1 MTEQARIYGTVLFE
15 LDIPQEMVEQA
26 ATLLRENPPLQEVL
40 SSPVVKREKK
50 HRILG
55 KIFREPEYT
64 PLLLHFLMK
73 ATDAGCI
80 GQLPGI
86 VFVCQELQHKSRGI
100 AEASLRYVTMPDASW
115 IERIRKFLMKKY
127 GYQDVTFQFTMDPS
141 LIGGFI
147 LKVGDVEYDYSLR
160 RKLLKLRQTVV
171 R

>member
-1 MTEQARIYGTVLFE
+1 MTEQARIYGAVLFE

-26 ATLLRENPPLQEVL
+26 AALLRENPPLQKVL

-50 HRILG
+50 HHILE
-55 KIFREPEYT
+55 KIFREPDYV

-73 ATDAGCI
+73 AADAGCI
-80 GQLPGI
+80 GQMQDILS
-86 VFVCQELQHKSRGI
+86 VSQQLQYKSRGI

-115 IERIRKFLMKKY
+115 IERIRRFLMRKY
-127 GYQDVTFQFTMDPS
+127 GYQDVTFQFTMDSS

-147 LKVGDVEYDYSLR
+147 LRVGDVEYDYSLR
-160 RKLLKLRQTVV
+160 RKLLRLRQSVV